1 MTGGINVKEVI
12 TKYECPV
19 CSKQYET
26 KEDAEKCFISVHERF
41 KVGDI
46 VDVGTFRPIRITH
59 LDPQFRAAITGEYV
73 AEFDIARGIVPKNGV
88 DARGCFVGSCI
99 CRAKMYD
106 LKEAKDIVK
115 RLRKKLNAAEKFL
128 DMVKAMETR
137 GES

>member
-1 MTGGINVKEVI
+1 MKEVI

-26 KEDAEKCFISVHERF
+26 KEDAEKCFIPVQERF

-46 VDVGTFRPIRITH
+46 VDMGTFRPIRVTH

-73 AEFDIARGIVPKNGV
+73 AELDIARGIRPKTGT
-88 DARGCFVGSCI
+88 DARGCFIGQCI
-99 CRAKMYD
+99 CRAKKFD
-106 LKEAKDIVK
+106 PDEAKDIVK
-115 RLRKKLNAAEKFL
+115 RLRKKLDAAEKFL